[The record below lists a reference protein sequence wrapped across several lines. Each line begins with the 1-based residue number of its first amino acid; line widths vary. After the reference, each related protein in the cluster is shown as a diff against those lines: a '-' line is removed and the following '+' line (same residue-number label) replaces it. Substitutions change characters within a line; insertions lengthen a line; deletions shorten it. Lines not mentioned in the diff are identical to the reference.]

1 MSSSDCYFFARFLL
15 VQSSLI
21 EPALKESCY
30 TMGNIPPQ
38 ELVVLISKY
47 LDTEKLIKE
56 NPSITRKMIDTL
68 FLEILKTKKTK
79 ESVDTCLQHRDIP
92 QRGLKGLGEL
102 IIHTDGASR
111 GNPGKAGI
119 GVAIFDEKYQLV
131 EEVCRFIGES
141 TNNVAEYQAMILAAH
156 KAIAYHAKKVN
167 FKTDSELLVR
177 QLNGVYRV
185 KSPNILSL
193 YNELTKLLNKIPAWK
208 IHHVRREENVIADAL
223 ANRGIDSLA

>member
-1 MSSSDCYFFARFLL
+1 
-15 VQSSLI
+15 
-21 EPALKESCY
+21 
-30 TMGNIPPQ
+30 MGNLSPQ
-38 ELVVLISKY
+38 EFLSLISKY
-47 LDTEKLIKE
+47 LDTERLIRE
-56 NPSITRKMIDTL
+56 NPSVTREMLDTL
-68 FLEILKTKKTK
+68 FQEILKMEKAK
-79 ESVDTCLQHRDIP
+79 EPADTCVPHRDIP
-92 QRGLKGLGEL
+92 HRGQKGFGEL

-119 GVAIFDEKYQLV
+119 GVAIFNEDYQLV
-131 EEVCRFIGES
+131 EDVSRFIGET
-141 TNNVAEYQAMILAAH
+141 TNNVAEYQAMILAAQ

-208 IHHVRREENVIADAL
+208 IHHVRREENVIADTL
-223 ANRGIDSLA
+223 ANRGIDSSAQHSVK